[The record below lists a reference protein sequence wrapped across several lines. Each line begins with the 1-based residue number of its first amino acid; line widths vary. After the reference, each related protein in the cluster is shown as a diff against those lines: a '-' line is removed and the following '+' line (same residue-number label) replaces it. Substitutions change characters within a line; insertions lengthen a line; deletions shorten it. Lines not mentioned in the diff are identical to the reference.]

1 MERSCTHI
9 GDLTGI
15 IQAVKGLK
23 PEAPLATPSPQSL
36 LSQLAG
42 VCSQEK
48 GEKEELVLG
57 KNQNQ
62 SRRRLIEEI
71 PVGGARKKEAGFAAN
86 LRKAFCPGRKV
97 EEEKKEKE
105 IKIRHS
111 ETFLREV
118 ETRRIK

>member
-1 MERSCTHI
+1 MERSRTHI
-9 GDLTGI
+9 GDLSGI
-15 IQAVKGLK
+15 IQAVKGSRL
-23 PEAPLATPSPQSL
+23 EAQLATPSPQSL

-48 GEKEELVLG
+48 EEKEELVLG
-57 KNQNQ
+57 EHQNQ
-62 SRRRLIEEI
+62 SRRLIEEI

-97 EEEKKEKE
+97 EEEKKEE
-105 IKIRHS
+105 DVKIRHS

>member
-1 MERSCTHI
+1 MERSRTHI
-9 GDLTGI
+9 GDLSGI
-15 IQAVKGLK
+15 IQAVKGSRL
-23 PEAPLATPSPQSL
+23 EAQLATPSPQSL

-48 GEKEELVLG
+48 EEKEELVLG
-57 KNQNQ
+57 KDQNQ
-62 SRRRLIEEI
+62 SRRLIEEI
-71 PVGGARKKEAGFAAN
+71 PVGGARKICGFAAN

-97 EEEKKEKE
+97 EDEKKEE
-105 IKIRHS
+105 EVKIRHS